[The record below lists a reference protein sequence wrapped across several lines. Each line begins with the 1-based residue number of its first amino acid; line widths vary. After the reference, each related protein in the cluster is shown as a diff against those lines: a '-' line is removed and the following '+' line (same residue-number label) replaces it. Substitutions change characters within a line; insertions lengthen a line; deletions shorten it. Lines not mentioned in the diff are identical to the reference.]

1 MALWYYYVN
10 LPVQG
15 FGWEL
20 KLSYGDG
27 INCTEAYPRHVLA
40 LQADEVV
47 FADQEGPIRD
57 KNETLLLVVPVIN
70 SGKTT
75 QLNFSSFDCWLETLN
90 GLTARTVARGNK
102 LVMLYFPLWP
112 LL

>member
-1 MALWYYYVN
+1 MLRYYYVN
-10 LPVQG
+10 LPVQR

-20 KLSYGDG
+20 KLSYRDG
-27 INCTEAYPRHVLA
+27 INCTEAYPCHVLA

-47 FADQEGPIRD
+47 FADEEGPIRD

-75 QLNFSSFDCWLETLN
+75 PLNFSSFNCCLETLN
-90 GLTARTVARGNK
+90 GLTARTVAKDNK